1 VPDLEAKRKELEHQ
15 RATFL
20 EQAKQAQAALTEAAR
35 RHNAVAA
42 KLQLLDELEN
52 D

>member
-1 VPDLEAKRKELEHQ
+1 MADLEAKRKELEQQ
-15 RATFL
+15 RDTLL
-20 EQAKQAQAALTEAAR
+20 EQAKQAQAALAEAAQQ
-35 RHNAVAA
+35 HNAVVA